1 MKPQH
6 TLAILTR
13 LQVMLDQLTRQLGMH
28 AILTKLQAMLEIPM
42 RLQVTLDQLMKQ
54 RDMPVIITKL
64 LRIQE

>member
-1 MKPQH
+1 
-6 TLAILTR
+6 
-13 LQVMLDQLTRQLGMH
+13 MLDQLTRQLGMH